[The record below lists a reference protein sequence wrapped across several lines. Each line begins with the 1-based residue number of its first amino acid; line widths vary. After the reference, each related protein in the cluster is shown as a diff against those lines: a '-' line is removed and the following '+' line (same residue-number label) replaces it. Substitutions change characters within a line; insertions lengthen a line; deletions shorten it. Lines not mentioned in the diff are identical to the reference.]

1 MLISAPTVADA
12 GGYLVSGVLALLFVL
27 VVVLGARAACRRRA
41 RPDDLQAVL
50 LGFIA
55 AGSVSALVAA
65 LL

>member
-1 MLISAPTVADA
+1 MPISAPSVAEA
-12 GGYLVSGVLALLFVL
+12 GSYLVSGALALLFVL
-27 VVVLGARAACRRRA
+27 VVVLGARAACRGRT
-41 RPDDLQAVL
+41 RPDDLQAVM

>member
-1 MLISAPTVADA
+1 MPISAPSVAEA
-12 GGYLVSGVLALLFVL
+12 GSYLASGVLALLFVL
-27 VVVLGARAACRRRA
+27 VMVLGTRVACRRRTG
-41 RPDDLQAVL
+41 PDDLQAVM